1 MMAAKTTSK
10 NQSTRTTP
18 TGARRSRRRKS
29 TFFSFLELVALT
41 FWGRIFL
48 VLLIIAFVALIN
60 IAISKNQYDL
70 FFRLTGIELVLVA
83 VFFWLRFLLRKN

>member
-1 MMAAKTTSK
+1 M
-10 NQSTRTTP
+10 
-18 TGARRSRRRKS
+18 
-29 TFFSFLELVALT
+29 
-41 FWGRIFL
+41 

>member
-1 MMAAKTTSK
+1 MAAKTTSK
-10 NQSTRTTP
+10 NHRLE
-18 TGARRSRRRKS
+18 RRRPEPEGPVGERVH
-29 TFFSFLELVALT
+29 FFLLELVALT

-70 FFRLTGIELVLVA
+70 FFRLTGI
-83 VFFWLRFLLRKN
+83 

>member
-1 MMAAKTTSK
+1 MSARTTSK
-10 NQSTRTTP
+10 NRSTQTTP
-18 TGARRSRRRKS
+18 TRTRRSRRRKS

-48 VLLIIAFVALIN
+48 VLLLIAFVTLIN
-60 IAISKNQYDL
+60 ILISKNQYDL
-70 FFRLTGIELVLVA
+70 FFRMTGIELVLVA